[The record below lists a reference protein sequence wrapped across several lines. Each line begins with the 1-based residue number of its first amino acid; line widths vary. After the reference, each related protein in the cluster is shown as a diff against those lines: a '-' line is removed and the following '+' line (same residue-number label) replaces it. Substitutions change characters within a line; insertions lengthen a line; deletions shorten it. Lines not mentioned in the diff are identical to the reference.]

1 MSQAPQEPP
10 SGQPPSDAP
19 TERMPD
25 GPPPDGSGGSRNLW
39 TVLGVGAGVAIL
51 AVVLFLLLR
60 PDDDSEN
67 TAATTPTAQTT
78 TEETTT
84 EETTTEET
92 TTEETTTE
100 QTTTTEPADQPQRI
114 VVQVENG
121 QPVGGAQDYEIEQG
135 KQVVFIVRADVE
147 DEVHIHGYDL
157 TADVAPNQ
165 QAKITFT
172 ADDPGEFEVELEQRV
187 VPIAQLIVSP

>member
-1 MSQAPQEPP
+1 MSQAPQQPP
-10 SGQPPSDAP
+10 SSDAP

-25 GPPPDGSGGSRNLW
+25 GGPPDGSGGSRNLW
-39 TVLGVGAGVAIL
+39 TVLAVGAGVIVI

-67 TAATTPTAQTT
+67 TANTTPTAQTT

-92 TTEETTTE
+92 TKEETTTE
-100 QTTTTEPADQPQRI
+100 ETTTEPADQAQRI
-114 VVQVENG
+114 VVRVENG
-121 QPVGGAQDYEIEQG
+121 EPVGGAQNYDIEQG
-135 KQVVFIVRADVE
+135 KEVVFIVRADVE

-157 TADVAPNQ
+157 STDVAPGQ
-165 QAKITFT
+165 QGKITFT
-172 ADDPGEFEVELEQRV
+172 ADDPGEFEVELEQRA
-187 VPIAQLIVSP
+187 VPIAELIVS

>member
-1 MSQAPQEPP
+1 
-10 SGQPPSDAP
+10 
-19 TERMPD
+19 MPD
-25 GPPPDGSGGSRNLW
+25 GRPPDGSGGSRNLW
-39 TVLGVGAGVAIL
+39 TVLGVGAGVAVL

-92 TTEETTTE
+92 TTEETTT
-100 QTTTTEPADQPQRI
+100 TEPADQPQRL
-114 VVQVENG
+114 VVRVENG
-121 QPVGGAQDYEIEQG
+121 GPVGGAQDYEIEQG

-147 DEVHIHGYDL
+147 DEVHIHGYDY
-157 TADVAPNQ
+157 TAAVAPNQ

-172 ADDPGEFEVELEQRV
+172 ADEPGEFEVELEQRV
-187 VPIAQLIVSP
+187 VPIAHLIVSP